1 MKILSESVPASH
13 PQEVLVSKAITSM
26 PISAPTNADTYTNL
40 TSVVA
45 DTYDKQELN
54 NIFESLMQ
62 GNAFPDPSADV
73 SLMPLIIII
82 KTNLLSFTNEYT
94 LCGI

>member
-13 PQEVLVSKAITSM
+13 PQEVLAPKQITSV
-26 PISAPTNADTYTNL
+26 PISAPTNSDTYATL

-62 GNAFPDPSADV
+62 GNAFADTTAEVRLNQALQERIIFSAV
-73 SLMPLIIII
+73 
-82 KTNLLSFTNEYT
+82 FY
-94 LCGI
+94 